1 MGIRT
6 IFATNVDVELQL
18 WKEEIVEPF
27 ACDKFVGIITVYR
40 ITHCANT
47 LLVGL
52 GTLAAGRQVR
62 PSLYSSGGYRTL
74 TLLFRHPVLSTNIY
88 K

>member
-1 MGIRT
+1 MRT

-27 ACDKFVGIITVYR
+27 ACDKFVGINTVYR
-40 ITHCANT
+40 VTHCANM

-52 GTLAAGRQVR
+52 GTHAAGRQVR
-62 PSLYSSGGYRTL
+62 
-74 TLLFRHPVLSTNIY
+74 LSRY
-88 K
+88 